1 MKKKLLSLV
10 LAGAMVASTS
20 VSAFAAA
27 ADKVV
32 KEDNGT
38 ANVEITGVLESDSGD
53 SPAGTIS
60 VSVPTALNFKV
71 NQAGELTGSTIKITN
86 NGTYAVRVTA
96 SRFED
101 KTPGSNI
108 TVKQPNNF
116 NETSESR
123 DNVVLRIR
131 GNGDKTAYL
140 KTVEPGSGETGII
153 DDSGTDQPSGIE
165 VSTIE
170 SNGED
175 TLTLSGFAGTS
186 TVTGEG
192 GAKGLTDEFTLTLKI
207 NKVNK

>member
-20 VSAFAAA
+20 VSAFAAT
-27 ADKVV
+27 DKVV
-32 KEDNGT
+32 KEEGGT
-38 ANVEITGVLESDSGD
+38 ANVEISGVLESDSGA

-71 NQAGELTGSTIKITN
+71 NKDGQLTGSKIKITN
-86 NGTYAVRVTA
+86 NGTDAVNITA

-101 KTPGSNI
+101 KTPNSNI
-108 TVKQPNNF
+108 TVKEPNNF
-116 NETSESR
+116 DEVTELR
-123 DNVVLRIR
+123 DKVVLRIR

-140 KTVEPGSGETGII
+140 KTVEPGSNKTGII
-153 DDSGTDQPSGIE
+153 NDNGEDQSSGIII
-165 VSTIE
+165 STIE

-186 TVTGEG
+186 KLQGDEETN
-192 GAKGLTDEFTLTLKI
+192 GLTDDFTLTLKVT
-207 NKVNK
+207 KA

>member
-20 VSAFAAA
+20 VSAFAA
-27 ADKVV
+27 DKVV
-32 KEDNGT
+32 KEENGT
-38 ANVEITGVLESDSGD
+38 ANVEISGVLESNSGV

-71 NQAGELTGSTIKITN
+71 NKDGELTGSEIKITN
-86 NGTYAVRVTA
+86 NGTDAVKITA

-101 KTPGSNI
+101 KTPGSKI

-116 NETSESR
+116 NGADESR

-140 KTVEPGSGETGII
+140 KTVEAGNGETGII
-153 DDSGTDQPSGIE
+153 NDNGDNQENGIE
-165 VSTIE
+165 ISTIE

-175 TLTLSGFAGTS
+175 KLILSGYAGTN
-186 TVTGEG
+186 TVNGEG
-192 GAKGLTDEFTLTLKI
+192 GEKGLTDEFTLTLKI
-207 NKVNK
+207 NKVK

>member
-20 VSAFAAA
+20 VSAFAA
-27 ADKVV
+27 DKVV
-32 KEDNGT
+32 KEEDGT
-38 ANVEITGVLESDSGD
+38 ANVEITGVLESNSGD

-71 NQAGELTGSTIKITN
+71 NQNGELTGSEIKITN
-86 NGTYAVRVTA
+86 NGTDAVKITA

-101 KTPGSNI
+101 KTPGSKI
-108 TVKQPNNF
+108 TVKQPNDF
-116 NETSESR
+116 NGTNESR

-140 KTVEPGSGETGII
+140 KTVEAGNGETGII
-153 DDSGTDQPSGIE
+153 NDSGDNQENGIE
-165 VSTIE
+165 ISTIE

-175 TLTLSGFAGTS
+175 KLILSGYAGTN
-186 TVTGEG
+186 TVNGEAG
-192 GAKGLTDEFTLTLKI
+192 TKGLTDEFTLTLKI
-207 NKVNK
+207 NKVK

>member
-71 NQAGELTGSTIKITN
+71 NQDGELTGSAIKITN

-108 TVKQPNNF
+108 TVKQPNDF
-116 NETSESR
+116 EKSESR

-153 DDSGTDQPSGIE
+153 NDSGVDQSSGIE

-175 TLTLSGFAGTS
+175 TLTLSGFAGTG

-192 GAKGLTDEFTLTLKI
+192 GTKGLTDEFTLTLKI

>member
-20 VSAFAAA
+20 VSAFAA
-27 ADKVV
+27 DKVV
-32 KEDNGT
+32 KEENGT
-38 ANVEITGVLESDSGD
+38 ANVEITGVLESNSGN

-71 NQAGELTGSTIKITN
+71 NQNGVLTGSTIKITN
-86 NGTYAVRVTA
+86 NSTDAVSITA

-101 KTPGSNI
+101 KTPGSKI
-108 TVKQPNNF
+108 TVKQPNDF
-116 NETSESR
+116 DETTESR

-140 KTVEPGSGETGII
+140 KTVEPGNDQTGII
-153 DDSGTDQPSGIE
+153 NDRGENQSNGIE
-165 VSTIE
+165 ISTIE

-175 TLTLSGFAGTS
+175 TLILSGFAGTG

-192 GAKGLTDEFTLTLKI
+192 GTNGLTDDFTLTLKI